1 MIFCFIG
8 SAGAIPFEIGTGG
21 TLTANSTLGGVIYT
35 YDALGSSFD
44 LDEGGTS
51 GSLSFFN
58 FNILAGLAI
67 GSVDV
72 VIDLIA
78 PSPPTG
84 LGESGGFKVF
94 GFFNQVIGSLTWGD
108 PVTLA
113 YGYGGTGS
121 LTLDLYNMSGIN
133 VGCGPLVIK
142 GEITNVQNPVPE
154 PATMLL
160 LGSGLAGLAGLRK
173 KFRKSPLQAPW
184 KRPGF

>member
-1 MIFCFIG
+1 LVFCLSG
-8 SAGAIPFEIGTGG
+8 GAGAIPFEIGTGG
-21 TLTANSTLGGVIYT
+21 TLTANSTIGGVIYT
-35 YDALGSSFD
+35 YEALGSSFD

-51 GSLSFFN
+51 GPLSFFN

-84 LGESGGFKVF
+84 LGESGNFKVA
-94 GFFNQVIGSLTWGD
+94 GLFNQVLGSLTWGD

-113 YGYGGTGS
+113 YGSGGAGS
-121 LTLDLYNMSGIN
+121 LILDLYNMSGIN

-154 PATMLL
+154 PATLLL
-160 LGSGLAGLAGLRK
+160 LGSGLVGIFGYGRK
-173 KFRKSPLQAPW
+173 RFSKKA
-184 KRPGF
+184 